1 VTVQVVGVAA
11 AVVGGVLV
19 VLLVVL
25 AVRWL
30 PDLARYR
37 RLRRM

>member
-1 VTVQVVGVAA
+1 MQVVGVAA
-11 AVVGGVLV
+11 TVVGGVLLLL
-19 VLLVVL
+19 LLVL
-25 AVRWL
+25 IIRLL

>member
-1 VTVQVVGVAA
+1 MAFVGYLAS
-11 AVVGGVLV
+11 AVVGIGVFV
-19 VLLVVL
+19 VAALFLTSI
-25 AVRWL
+25 